1 MKLADSQIKQNIQHR
16 LNRIEGQV
24 RGIRDMV
31 HRESDCREVLRQ
43 LNAARAALDS
53 TTRVFLESVVKECSS
68 SAAENPLSQQEI
80 TTQLLEMI
88 TRK

>member
-1 MKLADSQIKQNIQHR
+1 MQLVDSQTRRNVQNR

-24 RGIRDMV
+24 RGVSEMV
-31 HRESDCREVLRQ
+31 QRGSDCREVLRQ

-68 SAAENPLSQQEI
+68 SAADDPLSQQEI
-80 TTQLLEMI
+80 TAQLLELVA
-88 TRK
+88 RK

>member
-1 MKLADSQIKQNIQHR
+1 MQLADSQIKQNIQHR

-24 RGIRDMV
+24 RGISDMV
-31 HRESDCREVLRQ
+31 QRESDCQEVLRQ

-53 TTRVFLESVVKECSS
+53 TTRVFLESVVKECSN

-88 TRK
+88 TKK